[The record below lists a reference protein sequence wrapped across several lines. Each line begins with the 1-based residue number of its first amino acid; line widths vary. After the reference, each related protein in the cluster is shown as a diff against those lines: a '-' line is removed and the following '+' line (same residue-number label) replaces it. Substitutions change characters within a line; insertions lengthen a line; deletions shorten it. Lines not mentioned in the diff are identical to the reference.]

1 MMMHPRHF
9 AYGLVLVVVLSGSLS
24 SCRNPIK
31 KLRGDRAFITYSP
44 PPAGSAPL
52 KVAVKDLIDVK
63 GMVTT
68 AGSEYLYKHGSP
80 AEKDAACL
88 APLRARHVWIV
99 GKTNL
104 NELALGGSGI
114 NHYFGTPKNH
124 LTDESRLM
132 PGGSSSGSAVA
143 VATGKADI
151 AIGTD
156 TAGSIRTPSACCGIF
171 GLKTTKG
178 LISLKGVHPVSAKH
192 LDTVGPMAG
201 TVPKLV
207 EGMDLLKPGM
217 AAQYEKEVASRPS
230 AKGMRVGRLY
240 IPGTEKAV
248 DDAVDRALER
258 AGFKVVRMNEAFEE
272 AWKTAKTYGNSI
284 AVVEGYEADKEFLDK
299 PGVSS
304 STRAALLLGDLKH
317 DRKGYAEA
325 LAWKPTWQ
333 RLLQRKFNQV
343 DFIALP
349 TLKGRP
355 LRIPLIGKSA
365 VFEAFL
371 LEYQNTVP
379 VNYAGNPAVA
389 IPIPLEDKR
398 VPVTSL
404 QLIGP
409 KNSEAK
415 LLNAARIVASK
426 SA

>member
-1 MMMHPRHF
+1 MIMHPRYLAH
-9 AYGLVLVVVLSGSLS
+9 GLVLLGVLTGSLS

-44 PPAGSAPL
+44 PPAGSSPL

-68 AGSEYLYKHGSP
+68 AGSEYLYKHGIP

-114 NHYFGTPKNH
+114 NNYFGTPKNH

-192 LDTVGPMAG
+192 LDTVGPMASS
-201 TVPKLV
+201 VPKLV
-207 EGMDLLKPGM
+207 EGMDLLKPGT
-217 AAQYEKEVASRPS
+217 AARYEQEVAARPS
-230 AKGMRVGRLY
+230 ASGMKVGRLY

-248 DDAVDRALER
+248 DDAVDRALEK
-258 AGFKVVRMNEAFEE
+258 AGFKVVRLNEAFEE
-272 AWKTAKTYGNSI
+272 AWKTAKSHGNSI

-304 STRAALLLGDLKH
+304 STKAALLLGDLKH
-317 DRKGYAEA
+317 DRKSYTDA
-325 LAWKPTWQ
+325 LAWKTTWQ

-409 KNSEAK
+409 RNSEAK